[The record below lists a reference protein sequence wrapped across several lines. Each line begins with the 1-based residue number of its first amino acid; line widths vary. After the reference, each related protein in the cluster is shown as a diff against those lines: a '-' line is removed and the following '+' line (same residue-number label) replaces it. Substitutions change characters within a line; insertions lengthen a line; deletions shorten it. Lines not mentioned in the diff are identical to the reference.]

1 MRASGTTSRE
11 GGNEIGIAAFVLNP
25 GRVRGAARVAD
36 RCAATA
42 MAAGWDWLVLE
53 TSAGDPGTLL
63 ARHAVA
69 AGAGLVF
76 AIGGD
81 GTVRAC
87 AEALAGTAIPLA
99 IVPRGTANLAA
110 RALGIP
116 HSLGAALATGFGGL
130 ERRIDLATADGMTYA
145 AMAGLGVDAA
155 VVAATPAW
163 LKSRAGW
170 LAYGTAGARLAQGPR
185 ATFDISLDGAPVACA
200 ARSVVVGNAGLL
212 PGGFVLLPGARLDDG
227 HLDVGIFGPS
237 SLLDW
242 GRVGYRVVTGSR
254 SADRQLLRYRARHV
268 EIHADREL
276 PRQVDG
282 EVIEPGRALTATVLP
297 AALLVRTP
305 GGGARGLFRAGFGG

>member
-1 MRASGTTSRE
+1 VRASGATSRE
-11 GGNEIGIAAFVLNP
+11 GGNDVSTAAFVLNP
-25 GRVRGAARVAD
+25 GRVRGAARVAAG
-36 RCAATA
+36 CTAAA
-42 MAAGWDWLVLE
+42 AAAGWDSLVLE

-63 ARHAVA
+63 ARRAVA

-76 AIGGD
+76 AVGGD

-87 AEALAGTAIPLA
+87 AEALAGTEVPLA

-116 HSLGAALATGFGGL
+116 HRLGAALAVGFGGH
-130 ERRIDLATADGMTYA
+130 ERRIDLATADGMTFA

-155 VVAATPAW
+155 VVAAAPAW

-170 LAYGTAGARLAQGPR
+170 LAYAAPGARLAQGPR
-185 ATFDISLDGAPVACA
+185 ATFEISLDGTPVACA

-212 PGGFVLLPGARLDDG
+212 PGGFVLLPDARLDDG
-227 HLDVGIFGPS
+227 HLDVGILAPA

-242 GRVGYRVVTGSR
+242 GRLAHQVLTGSR
-254 SADRQLLRYRARHV
+254 REGRPLLSRRARHV
-268 EIHADREL
+268 EIRADREL

-282 EVIEPGRALTATVLP
+282 EVIEPGRALTVTVLP
-297 AALLVRTP
+297 AALLVRVP
-305 GGGARGLFRAGFGG
+305 R